1 MKKSEPK
8 SEKLETLTGRVVRS
22 FHWLKK
28 FGLMSGELECEH
40 GCCDRDSWAA
50 PGPQRSSAPQR
61 SSDVSGGDSG
71 GIPTSNERSSDP
83 RSSSSVSGGRPP
95 ARGSSRG
102 PSRGRVRSRG
112 RGHVRSRG
120 HFLSRG
126 RVPVPRK
133 SPTSVLAVLLFASVL
148 FFAGNLDGSE
158 GPAWAMSPV
167 SENAKLVDLPLVMD
181 LSLDLDELLASFRS
195 GGTAASSRVSCQSGY
210 SLTSDGLACEK
221 RESRAASLSC
231 PAGSSQFSLGVAPA
245 WGCRR
250 DLGAAATTYS
260 CSQGVLV
267 TVSNGFQG
275 GRACKV
281 TSSSTESKN
290 ASANC
295 NPRGTPPSCS
305 YTATVLTRQSQ
316 SASSS
321 CSPSGSP
328 PNCSYTAPV
337 LVRQSKGASSNCTPA
352 GSPPSCS
359 YTALVST
366 RESKSASRYCSPSGV
381 PPSCRHS
388 VKQSSS
394 ATYHYI
400 PGVGGYFYCS
410 SGWTLSGSSCYRY
423 VTSYGSLRYSCP
435 SGWTLS
441 GGTCYR
447 YSSSRVTRYGT
458 LSYSCSSGWT
468 LSGSTCYRYL
478 SSTVTRY
485 GSLSYSCSSGWTL
498 SGSSCYRYSS
508 STVTRYGTLSYECS
522 SGWTLSGS
530 TCSRTTTS
538 VRYVSP
544 SSSLSCSSGTLVG
557 GKCWSYPAKV
567 KSCPDGWTLSSGSC
581 TRTLTASPIYTY
593 SCPQGRTLRGTRC
606 YVTPTTTTTTSTT
619 TTTTAATTTTTT
631 TTTTAAPPPPT
642 TTSSTTTTTTAATTT
657 TSSTTSTTLV
667 ACPAGEFRLGSSAV
681 CVGVPAAALDASAGS
696 SSGGVDSYPG
706 VGSLILVW
714 RLSDNFPANYRVR
727 WKEAS
732 VASYP
737 SPGPDDEPLKASSLE
752 VDVPAPYLLSRGRLY
767 AHTITGLKTCTVYDV
782 ELKGYSAANALLLT
796 REFEGTPKGTPASVR
811 DAELLVMSAEGNEVR
826 VFWRKPACDGG
837 SPLRGYKVRWKYEDE
852 SEDDRKETIV
862 GVDSDSDGSVEEYY
876 GYRIESTESK
886 PKFPSPASP
895 PSSSSSS
902 SSPPLIDLPQEL
914 PKESLKTKKSR
925 DVEVLAFNVHGDSP
939 AAAFSGAPA
948 GFIPEMEPP
957 RVTFTQGDEE
967 SLEAF
972 NAKTPWHPYVLPNGE
987 PDSKHP
993 RALLSEKL
1001 QRGETVTVCTRV
1013 GDFAEGLRA
1022 AGSRWNAVI
1031 SGALRVE
1038 VLGSSSAKS
1047 CGEKT
1052 ATETENN
1059 NDTPREKSASTTF
1072 DVVVMDYRPVCAPP
1086 PLEDERRPCC
1096 PLSPDIS
1103 GDCDDSSCDYLIGRA
1118 AASASC
1124 GFSDSTP
1131 HCAKA
1136 DGCAYV
1142 RANGD
1147 TGYEPDLLEG
1157 SVIHITGFAGDAE
1170 LVRYIVHEVGHF
1182 LGLGDY
1188 GLGCHR
1194 LTSNTAVK
1202 SVMSYGWRALDWRDW
1217 QRRVITQDAGA
1228 VECQTSTPSSKD
1240 KADLRSIYVPAA
1252 FQNPSFVR
1260 KGSSGDEWQ
1269 LKFGLPPTDTLG
1281 SESYN
1286 AYAYVVFYRT
1296 GSTGAL
1302 QLLKD
1307 NQGKASLTTG
1317 NPIHIAP
1324 GLFQD
1329 SATSGDSEEDSED
1342 SVEGAVSGQDGDDL
1356 GSLVDHVL
1364 SDGSTQKVFQLNLM
1378 FDAGEVSGLR
1388 GKQFVIAGVTRTQF
1402 AGSVSTRAS
1411 VSLNLLTDDP
1421 ASETWWVGELSVA
1434 TIPAR
1439 PSSSP

>member
-1 MKKSEPK
+1 MDRLEFESE
-8 SEKLETLTGRVVRS
+8 
-22 FHWLKK
+22 W
-28 FGLMSGELECEH
+28 
-40 GCCDRDSWAA
+40 CDLDGWAA
-50 PGPQRSSAPQR
+50 PGPWRCSAPLE
-61 SSDVSGGDSG
+61 SSDVSAA
-71 GIPTSNERSSDP
+71 RS
-83 RSSSSVSGGRPP
+83 P

-102 PSRGRVRSRG
+102 PSRGRVRGRGRSRG

-126 RVPVPRK
+126 RVPVPGK
-133 SPTSVLAVLLFASVL
+133 SPTSVLAVLLLASVL

-158 GPAWAMSPV
+158 GSAWAMSPV
-167 SENAKLVDLPLVMD
+167 SENVKLLDLPLVMD
-181 LSLDLDELLASFRS
+181 LSLVLDELWASSQS
-195 GGTAASSRVSCQSGY
+195 GGTAASSTVSCQSGY
-210 SLTSDGLACEK
+210 SLTSDSLACEK

-250 DLGAAATTYS
+250 DLGAATTTYS

-267 TVSNGFQG
+267 TVTNGFQG
-275 GRACKV
+275 GKACKV

-295 NPRGTPPSCS
+295 NPKGVPNSCRYS
-305 YTATVLTRQSQ
+305 ATVLVRQSQ

-321 CSPSGSP
+321 CSPSGAP

-337 LVRQSKGASSNCTPA
+337 LVRQSKGASSNCSPS

-388 VKQSSS
+388 VKQSVS
-394 ATYHYI
+394 ASYRYI
-400 PGVGGYFYCS
+400 TGAGGYFYCS
-410 SGWTLSGSSCYRY
+410 SGWTLSGSTCYRY

-498 SGSSCYRYSS
+498 SGGTCYRYSS

-606 YVTPTTTTTTSTT
+606 YVTPTTTTTTTTSTT

-631 TTTTAAPPPPT
+631 TTTTTVAPPPAAATSST
-642 TTSSTTTTTTAATTT
+642 TTTTTTTTAATTT
-657 TSSTTSTTLV
+657 TSSTTTTTLV
-667 ACPAGEFRLGSSAV
+667 ACPAGKFRLGSSAV
-681 CVGVPAAALDASAGS
+681 CVSVPAAALDASAGS
-696 SSGGVDSYPG
+696 SAGGVDSYPG

-752 VDVPAPYLLSRGRLY
+752 VEVPAPYLLSRGRLY
-767 AHTITGLKTCTVYDV
+767 AHKITGLKTCTVYDV

-796 REFEGTPKGTPASVR
+796 REFEGTPRGTPASVR
-811 DAELLVMSAEGNEVR
+811 DAELLVMSASEDAVR

-837 SPLRGYKVRWKYEDE
+837 SPLREYKVRWKYEDE
-852 SEDDRKETIV
+852 GEDDWDETIV
-862 GVDSDSDGSVEEYY
+862 GVDSDSDGSAEEYY
-876 GYRIESTESK
+876 GYRIEATATTFIA
-886 PKFPSPASP
+886 PP
-895 PSSSSSS
+895 PSG
-902 SSPPLIDLPQEL
+902 PPPIIPGEGALP
-914 PKESLKTKKSR
+914 PPSGSWKWKSR
-925 DVEVLAFNVHGDSP
+925 DVEVFARNVHGDSP

-948 GFIPEMEPP
+948 KFTPELEPP
-957 RVTFTQGDEE
+957 AH
-967 SLEAF
+967 EARKGSEDLVDY
-972 NAKTPWHPYVLPNGE
+972 NERTPWRPYALPNGE
-987 PDSKHP
+987 NVK
-993 RALLSEKL
+993 ALLSEKL
-1001 QRGETVTVCTRV
+1001 QRGETVTICTKV
-1013 GDFAEGLRA
+1013 GDFAQGLEA
-1022 AGSRWNAVI
+1022 AESRWNSVI

-1038 VLGSSSAKS
+1038 VLGSSSTKS
-1047 CGEKT
+1047 CGEKNV
-1052 ATETENN
+1052 TEAKAS
-1059 NDTPREKSASTTF
+1059 REKSDSTTF
-1072 DVVVMDYRPVCAPP
+1072 DVVVMDYRPNCDTSDVEKP
-1086 PLEDERRPCC
+1086 ECC
-1096 PLSPDIS
+1096 PPTSEVS
-1103 GDCDDSSCDYLIGRA
+1103 GDCDDSSCAFLTAAAA

-1124 GFSDSTP
+1124 GFNKSTDR
-1131 HCAKA
+1131 CAENY
-1136 DGCAYV
+1136 GCAHV
-1142 RANGD
+1142 KG
-1147 TGYEPDLLEG
+1147 TLVGVSKPDLLAG
-1157 SVIHITGFAGDAE
+1157 SVIHITRNSPPGE
-1170 LVRYIVHEVGHF
+1170 LVRFIVHEVGHF

-1188 GLGCHR
+1188 GWGCHR
-1194 LTSNTAVK
+1194 ITSNTAVK
-1202 SVMSYGWRALDWRDW
+1202 SAMSYGWRVMDWRDW
-1217 QRRVITQDAGA
+1217 QRRVISQDAGA
-1228 VECQTSTPSSKD
+1228 VECQTSIPSSKD
-1240 KADLRSIYVPAA
+1240 KADLQSIYVPAA

-1281 SESYN
+1281 SKSYN

-1317 NPIHIAP
+1317 NPIHVTPHLIQNPTKDATP
-1324 GLFQD
+1324 GNKHD
-1329 SATSGDSEEDSED
+1329 D
-1342 SVEGAVSGQDGDDL
+1342 VGAR
-1356 GSLVDHVL
+1356 VDHVL
-1364 SDGSTQKVFQLNLM
+1364 PDGSTQKVYQLNLT
-1378 FDAGEVSGLR
+1378 FDAEEVSGLR
-1388 GKQFVIAGVTRTQF
+1388 DKQFVIAGVTRTQF
-1402 AGSVSTRAS
+1402 AGSASTRAS
-1411 VSLNLLTDDP
+1411 VSLNLLTDNP
-1421 ASETWWVGELSVA
+1421 ASETWWVGELAVA
-1434 TIPAR
+1434 SIPAL
-1439 PSSSP
+1439 PSTSP